1 MKFWIYIIKSL
12 RFYWRAYLGVFL
24 GTIISTA
31 ILVGA
36 LVVGDSVKYSLK
48 ELALSRLGKTEFALV
63 TGERF
68 IRESLADELSD
79 SLNSP
84 LIPVLQLEGIA
95 IKEGGIQ
102 RVNQV
107 QVYGIQNGFWNL
119 WGGANQTLTI
129 GRDEAVI
136 NQQLASRL
144 NVAVGDE
151 LLIRV
156 EKVDALPQDVPLS
169 TRERS
174 SIAFRLTIGAIIED
188 ETGGRFSLR
197 SNQNIPYNIFLD
209 YDFLSRKMELV
220 DRINL
225 VLFPASLKL
234 VSNEEKL
241 NSLLKNTWKLPDASL
256 KLQKI
261 ASINRWELKSDRIF
275 IDSSLSFAALNVN
288 SKSQGIFTYFVN
300 QFQSGKRTSPYSFI
314 AAAGAPLVPDDLAA
328 DEIIINEW
336 LANDLGIQKDAEIE
350 IRYFF
355 LQPLQKLEERS
366 TKFRVRQVVPMQG
379 FAADKTLMPDFP
391 GFASAESCTDWDPGI
406 PIDLKMIRKKD
417 EAYWNEYRGAPK
429 AFVSLKTAQA
439 LWSNRFGNLTAIRF
453 PIQLTET
460 EIATKILDQINPAM
474 LGFVVHPVRA
484 NSLQASSD
492 AVDFSQLFIGLS
504 FFIIAAALLLT
515 GLLYNFSIELRAKE
529 TGVLLALGFTQKQV
543 KTIFLTE
550 GVMVAG
556 AASFVGMFPGL
567 FYNQV
572 IIWALGSIWQG
583 AVGTSALQ
591 SHYTIGSLLIGL
603 CGGLVMAFLA
613 IWLTVRKQMLHPITE
628 LQQADLISS
637 LPAPQ
642 KKLGVIY
649 LFSILMISGAFIIMI
664 FGLSGKVG
672 SATGAFF
679 GAGALLLIGSLAFF
693 YILLIRQ
700 AWRTAF
706 LKATLPQ
713 LGFRN
718 LIRRYRRSLATI
730 SILACG
736 IFSLIAV
743 SANQQGLIQNPRNR
757 QAGTGGF
764 SLYAGTS
771 IPVFY
776 DLNRQDGRQYFGLS
790 SSEYDDVQF
799 VQMHVRDGDD
809 ASCLNLNRVQQPRLL
824 GIRPEELDARA
835 AFSFSQL
842 TPDVDSEHPWL
853 VLNNRLD
860 QYVIPA
866 IADQTVIIWGLGKS
880 IGDTLDFIDENG
892 QKLRLRLV
900 GGLAN
905 SIFQGNVL
913 IADKFFL
920 EHFPS
925 ISGSKLFLVDVPE
938 NKEKILFE
946 QINQNFHNFGID
958 LITTSHQLARFNVVQ
973 NTYLSI
979 FLALGG
985 LGLILGTVGLGI
997 VVLRNVLERRGELAV
1012 LRAVGFSR
1020 PMLRQLIFTEH
1031 ALLLAGG
1038 FLVGTFAALF
1048 AILPMWFT
1056 TRNEIPA
1063 LFIFLTALAVVISG
1077 IAWTWAATQL
1087 ALRGNL
1093 LTAIRNE

>member
-36 LVVGDSVKYSLK
+36 LLVGDSVKYSLN
-48 ELALSRLGKTEFALV
+48 ELALSRLGKTEFVLV

-68 IRESLADELSD
+68 VRKALADELSD
-79 SLNSP
+79 SLNAA
-84 LIPVLQLEGIA
+84 LIPALQLDGIA

-107 QVYGIQNGFWNL
+107 QVYGIEDGFWNL
-119 WGGANQTLTI
+119 WAGENKRQAI
-129 GRDEAVI
+129 GPDQAAI

-144 NVAVGDE
+144 NLALGEE

-174 SIAFRLTIGAIIED
+174 SIAFRLTIGAIIPD

-197 SNQNIPYNIFLD
+197 ANQNIPYNIFLN
-209 YDFLSRKMELV
+209 YDFLSQKMELP

-225 VLFPASLKL
+225 ILFPENITHII
-234 VSNEEKL
+234 NEDKL
-241 NSLLKNTWKLPDASL
+241 NSLLKHTWKLSDASL
-256 KLQKI
+256 KVQKTV
-261 ASINRWELKSDRIF
+261 SPNRWELKSDRIF
-275 IDSSLSFAALNVN
+275 IDSALSRAALNVN
-288 SKSQGIFTYFVN
+288 SKSEGIFTYFVN
-300 QFQSGKRTSPYSFI
+300 QFRVGKRTSPYSFI
-314 AAAGAPLVPDDLAA
+314 AASGAPLVPADLAA

-336 LANDLGIQKDAEIE
+336 LANDLGIQKGAELE
-350 IRYFF
+350 IQYYV
-355 LQPLQKLEERS
+355 LHPLQKLEEKS
-366 TKFRVRQVVPMQG
+366 TKFRVRQVVPIQG

-391 GFASAESCTDWDPGI
+391 GFANAESCSDWEPGI
-406 PIDLKMIRKKD
+406 PINLDLIRKKD
-417 EAYWNEYRGAPK
+417 EAYWNEYRGTPK
-429 AFVSLKTAQA
+429 AFISLETAQK

-453 PIQLTET
+453 PMQLTES
-460 EIATKILDQINPAM
+460 EIENRILDQIEPAS
-474 LGFVVHPVRA
+474 LGFVVQPVRE
-484 NSLQASSD
+484 NSLQASSE
-492 AVDFSQLFIGLS
+492 AVDFGQLFLGLS
-504 FFIIAAALLLT
+504 FFIIVAALLLT
-515 GLLYNFSIELRAKE
+515 GLLYSFSIELRAKD
-529 TGVLLALGFTQKQV
+529 TGVLLALGFTEKQV
-543 KTIFLTE
+543 KTFLLTE
-550 GVMVAG
+550 GAII
-556 AASFVGMFPGL
+556 ASVGSFGGIFLGL
-567 FYNQV
+567 FYNQF
-572 IIWALGSIWQG
+572 IIWALETIWQG

-591 SHYTIGSLLIGL
+591 SYYHIGTLLIGFFA
-603 CGGLVMAFLA
+603 GLAMAVLA
-613 IWLTVRKQMLHPITE
+613 IWITVRKQLLHPITE
-628 LQQADLISS
+628 LQQADLISN
-637 LPAPQ
+637 LPSPQ
-642 KKLGVIY
+642 KKLWLIS
-649 LFSILMISGAFIIMI
+649 FIFILMLTGALLITILGI
-664 FGLSGKVG
+664 SGKVS

-679 GAGALLLIGSLAFF
+679 GAGAMLLIGLLAFL

-700 AWRTAF
+700 SRSSAF
-706 LKATLPQ
+706 LKTTLPM

-764 SLYAGTS
+764 SLYAETS
-771 IPVFY
+771 IPVLS
-776 DLNRQDGRQYFGLS
+776 DLNSSEGRQYFGLS
-790 SSEYDDVQF
+790 NTEYDDVRF
-799 VQMHVRDGDD
+799 VQMHVREGDD
-809 ASCLNLNRVQQPRLL
+809 ASCLNLNRVHQPQIL
-824 GIRPEELDARA
+824 GVKPEELDSRK

-842 TPDVDSEHPWL
+842 SSEFDSEHPWL
-853 VLNNRLD
+853 GLNHRLD
-860 QYVIPA
+860 HNVIPA
-866 IADQTVIIWGLGKS
+866 IADQTVIIWGFGKS
-880 IGDTLDFIDENG
+880 IGDTLEFIDENG
-892 QKLRLRLV
+892 QRLKLRLI

-925 ISGSKLFLVDVPE
+925 ISGSKLFLTDVPE
-938 NKEKILFE
+938 KKEKALFD
-946 QINQNFHNFGID
+946 QINQNFHNYGID
-958 LITTSHQLARFNVVQ
+958 LNTTANQLARFNIVQ

-1031 ALLLAGG
+1031 SLLLAGG
-1038 FLVGTFAALF
+1038 FLVGTVAALF

-1056 TRNEIPA
+1056 MKNEIP
-1063 LFIFLTALAVVISG
+1063 FIFLFLTLLAVVMSG